1 LILQDNFSPIAL
13 IRIISNY
20 FLHLENVLLSIQGR
34 MNKQAAIEQLSPP
47 LFFKQLQSFKSHLKN
62 FQLSELEK
70 ILEKLL
76 SLEVTCKK
84 N

>member
-1 LILQDNFSPIAL
+1 
-13 IRIISNY
+13 
-20 FLHLENVLLSIQGR
+20 
-34 MNKQAAIEQLSPP
+34 
-47 LFFKQLQSFKSHLKN
+47 LKN

-84 N
+84 NWSRS